1 MSTASR
7 IQSARRERLTAIF
20 GALSDA
26 TRLEMF
32 EMVVERGEVGCSE
45 FDAHFPISKSTISY
59 HTKMLNAAGLIETRR
74 DGRFFFYRP
83 RTDEINAQLDEIVA
97 QFPAL
102 LSQFRNR

>member
-1 MSTASR
+1 MSTASDFETER
-7 IQSARRERLTAIF
+7 SRRLTAIF

-32 EMVVERGEVGCSE
+32 RMIVEDGEVGCSQ

-59 HTKMLNAAGLIETRR
+59 HTKILNAAGLIETRR
-74 DGRFFFYRP
+74 AGRFFFYRP
-83 RTDEINAQLDEIVA
+83 RVDEISE

-102 LSQFRNR
+102 LAQLRGD